1 MTIAIDC
8 RMINSGDTGEYLR
21 GILPSLLRS
30 PHDFLLLGNSAQL
43 ESFKQNANVSV
54 LECDVKPFSLREIFF
69 FPKKILEK
77 INLSYVFYSPSFNIP
92 DGIIIPIY
100 STIYDIILPDMPESV
115 SRTGLAA
122 RMWFY
127 RRAYEKS
134 LIIFTASNFSKSRI
148 EYCLGTKKPVIPV
161 VFLSAGDSEDSENK
175 LNKYTFEE
183 IAYRILQ
190 EMQ

>member
-43 ESFKQNANVSV
+43 ESFKQNTNVSV
-54 LECDVKPFSLREIFF
+54 LECDVKPFSLREQFF

-92 DGIIIPIY
+92 DGVIIPVY
-100 STIYDIILPDMPESV
+100 TTIHDIIFPDMPEKL
-115 SRTGLAA
+115 SRIGLAV
-122 RMWFY
+122 RMRFY
-127 RRAYEKS
+127 RRAYKKS
-134 LIIFTASNFSKSRI
+134 LIIFTASYFSKSRI
-148 EYCLGTKKPVIPV
+148 EYHLGTKKPIIPV
-161 VFLSAGDSEDSENK
+161 VFFSAGDSEDSEDK
-175 LNKYTFEE
+175 LNKYTFEKT
-183 IAYRILQ
+183 AGLILE